1 MATEYQYIDY
11 TMTPIYSSTSG
22 IASPPSIITK
32 DNSMDMANPSAA
44 KKLYLSNQDSPYY
57 NPNFM
62 GSYPISTKTIPYTPN
77 PVVKQPVKKPTI
89 VIQRQYK
96 SNDNMLLLALLVF
109 VLFVLF
115 MSK

>member
-1 MATEYQYIDY
+1 
-11 TMTPIYSSTSG
+11 
-22 IASPPSIITK
+22 
-32 DNSMDMANPSAA
+32 MDMANPSAA

-62 GSYPISTKTIPYTPN
+62 GSYPISTKTIPYTPK
-77 PVVKQPVKKPTI
+77 PIVKQPVKKPTI

-96 SNDNMLLLALLVF
+96 SNDNMLLIALLVF

>member
-1 MATEYQYIDY
+1 
-11 TMTPIYSSTSG
+11 
-22 IASPPSIITK
+22 
-32 DNSMDMANPSAA
+32 MANPSVS
-44 KKLYLSNQDSPYY
+44 KKLYLSNQDSPSY

-62 GSYPISTKTIPYTPN
+62 GSYPISTKTIPYTPS
-77 PVVKQPVKKPTI
+77 PVVKQPVKNPTI

-115 MSK
+115 MSN